1 MVFSM
6 KVEKFREHLEE
17 NKIDEKR
24 IEDYIRRLL
33 EYQKYLEKQK
43 QTIETVDV
51 NELVNYTEFLV
62 IQDKDSVLE
71 FLRALLNYAYY
82 AKRNDFVEA
91 SLDIAES
98 YNAMD
103 NLFTRIAEWHGEAT
117 RDEIL
122 EGLAIPPLGVH
133 PEKKPQFTKLVLK
146 RVEEKLG
153 EDKLIALLKPC
164 LHQGLGGDLDKDR
177 KDYLELGI
185 DAFLEKKRQEKVKEF
200 EKHRDD
206 GTPAFAQTVDDDVV
220 EYVKNNS
227 TAGLGK
233 REGNIIYVTK
243 NPYQIKKSLETDD
256 LRMKRFY
263 ACFCPW
269 VRGAIK
275 DGSEHEV
282 SKHFCQCSGGWYKDY
297 YEQLFEQPIRIE
309 PYETALSGYPYC
321 KFAVHL
327 PEKVIIK

>member
-1 MVFSM
+1 MGFCM
-6 KVEKFREHLEE
+6 NVEKFREHLLK
-17 NKIDEKR
+17 NKVDEKGV
-24 IEDYIRRLL
+24 ENYIARLH
-33 EYQKYLEKQK
+33 EYQEYLKKEE
-43 QTIETVDV
+43 QTIDTVDV
-51 NELVNYTEFLV
+51 NELVNYTEHLLTQEKG
-62 IQDKDSVLE
+62 IVLE
-71 FLRALLNYAYY
+71 FLRALMNYAYFT
-82 AKRNDFVEA
+82 KRNDFIEA
-91 SLDIAES
+91 SLEIAES

-103 NLFTRIAEWHGEAT
+103 NLFARIAEWHGEAI

-122 EGLAIPPLGVH
+122 KGLTIPPLGLH
-133 PEKKPQFTKLVLK
+133 PEMKPQFTKIVLK

-164 LHQGLGGDLDKDR
+164 LHEGLGGDLEKDR
-177 KDYLELGI
+177 KDYHELGI
-185 DAFLEKKRQEKVKEF
+185 DAFLEKKQLDRIKEF

-220 EYVKNNS
+220 EYVKNNTTS
-227 TAGLGK
+227 ALGK

-243 NPYQIKKSLETDD
+243 NPYQIKRSLETDD

-275 DGSEHEV
+275 DCSEQEV

-297 YEQLFEQPIRIE
+297 YEKLFEQPIKIE

-321 KFAVHL
+321 KFAVYL
-327 PEKVIIK
+327 PENVIIK

>member
-1 MVFSM
+1 MGFCMNV
-6 KVEKFREHLEE
+6 KKFREHLLK
-17 NKIDEKR
+17 NKVEEKR
-24 IEDYIRRLL
+24 VEKYLERLQ
-33 EYQKYLEKQK
+33 EYQEYLEKQK
-43 QTIETVDV
+43 LSIETVDV

-62 IQDKDSVLE
+62 SQEKDTVLE
-71 FLRALLNYAYY
+71 FLRALMNYAYY
-82 AKRNDFVEA
+82 TKRNDFIEA

-103 NLFTRIAEWHGEAT
+103 NLFARIAEWHGEAT
-117 RDEIL
+117 QDEIL
-122 EGLAIPPLGVH
+122 DELTIPPLGIH
-133 PEKKPQFTKLVLK
+133 PEKKPQFTKVVLK

-206 GTPAFAQTVDDDVV
+206 GTPEFAQTVDDDVV

>member
-1 MVFSM
+1 MGFSM
-6 KVEKFREHLEE
+6 KVEKFREHLAE
-17 NKIDEKR
+17 NKMDEKG
-24 IEDYIRRLL
+24 IENYIGKLL
-33 EYQKYLEKQK
+33 EYQEYLKKQK
-43 QTIETVDV
+43 QTIETVNV

-62 IQDKDSVLE
+62 TQDKDLVLE
-71 FLRALLNYAYY
+71 FIRALLNYAHF

-91 SLDIAES
+91 VWDIAES

-103 NLFTRIAEWHGEAT
+103 NLFARIDEWHSEAT

-122 EGLAIPPLGVH
+122 EGLTIPPLGIH
-133 PEKKPQFTKLVLK
+133 PEKKPKFTKIALK
-146 RVEEKLG
+146 RVEEILG

-164 LHQGLGGDLDKDR
+164 LHQGLGGDMDKDR
-177 KDYLELGI
+177 KDYHELGI
-185 DAFLEKKRQEKVKEF
+185 DAFLEKKRKDRIKEF

-206 GTPAFAQTVDDDVV
+206 GTPAFAQIVDDDVG

-227 TAGLGK
+227 TSGLGK
-233 REGNIIYVTK
+233 REGNILYVSK

-282 SKHFCQCSGGWYKDY
+282 SKHFCQCSGGWYKGY
-297 YEQLFEQPIRIE
+297 YEQLFEQPIKIE

-321 KFAVHL
+321 KFVVHL
-327 PEKVIIK
+327 PENVIIK